1 MAGSN
6 KSVGLQITLAVF
18 AMLAVI
24 GWVAFYMQFRELADN
39 QARFEKATT
48 DLAAEQ
54 QSTRK
59 MDDKIEALKAKIGHP
74 QFPEVGDDMQGATDT
89 VLGAADA
96 DLARASLADLAPT
109 TYTTAMAELDRKLL
123 DEKTKRED
131 VDKKLIDA
139 NDLIARL
146 NGQNDLAM
154 VKLQDEV
161 KAVREEMKQ
170 AEGDHAEQLA
180 DRDKTIT
187 EQRTAL
193 NDLTAEFDDA
203 RVAWD
208 AERKDMSGKLLQ
220 LEEQVD
226 LLRDKLKNLTRVSFE
241 RPDGLVRWV
250 DNTAGL
256 VWLNLGSDDGL
267 RVRTTF
273 SVYRKG
279 HHGVA
284 RGAEDIK
291 AQIEVTRI
299 LSGGS
304 AECRILEEDIY
315 DPIAKGDPVYTPLW
329 SPGRVEKFAIV
340 GLIDLDQDGILDRD
354 RFHEIVSDAGAT
366 IAHEI
371 LDDGARV
378 RYTKFPDEY
387 VSWNEGDAE
396 LDSDTKYLIKA
407 TIPDPTLA
415 TLDEDKEKRALI
427 GAQLKRMRD
436 EARRLGVEEIN
447 LNDFLSHI
455 GYIPQRN
462 LYIPGVVD
470 RPYNLRSGAASVTTN
485 EVVKDRSAAGTV
497 SSIFGRTKRLKPKTS
512 SGQTSKLYK

>member
-1 MAGSN
+1 MAASN
-6 KSVGLQITLAVF
+6 KSVGLQITMAILGVF
-18 AMLAVI
+18 AAI
-24 GWVAFYMQFRELADN
+24 GWAGLYMQHTELAEN
-39 QARFEKATT
+39 QARFDKATV
-48 DLAAEQ
+48 DLSDEQ
-54 QSTRK
+54 KLVRDQDDAIQAMKRK
-59 MDDKIEALKAKIGHP
+59 MGHETYP
-74 QFPEVGDDMQGATDT
+74 KVGNNEPGATDT
-89 VLGAADA
+89 VLGASDL
-96 DLARASLADLAPT
+96 DLAKVTGAPSN
-109 TYTTAMAELDRKLL
+109 YSTAVAELERQRQAQEQRAVTAEEKLSQ
-123 DEKTKRED
+123 
-131 VDKKLIDA
+131 A
-139 NDLIARL
+139 NDLVARL
-146 NGQNDLAM
+146 NSQNDAGM
-154 VKLQDEV
+154 KKLRDEV
-161 KAVREEMKQ
+161 TAVRAEKLQ

-208 AERKDMSGKLLQ
+208 GERKKMSGELLQ

-267 RVRTTF
+267 RVKTTF

-291 AQIEVTRI
+291 AQIEITRI

-304 AECRILEEDIY
+304 AEARILEEDIY

-340 GLIDLDQDGILDRD
+340 GLIDLDQDGILDRA
-354 RFHEIVSDAGAT
+354 RFHEVVADGGAT
-366 IAHEI
+366 IGQEI
-371 LDDGARV
+371 RDDGTRV
-378 RYTKFPDEY
+378 RFTHFPDEY
-387 VSWNEGDAE
+387 IDWNEGDAE
-396 LDSDTKYLIKA
+396 LDSDTKYLIIA

-415 TLDEDKEKRALI
+415 TLDADKEKRALI

-436 EARRLGVEEIN
+436 EARRLGIEEIN
-447 LNDFLSHI
+447 LNDFLQHI
-455 GYIPQRN
+455 GYVPRRN
-462 LYIPGVVD
+462 LYVPGVVD
-470 RPYNLRSGAASVTTN
+470 RPYNLRSGAASVTTS
-485 EVVKDRSAAGTV
+485 EFVKDRSAAGTV
-497 SSIFGRTKRLKPKTS
+497 SGIFGRSKRLKPKTS